1 MFSEIFYLLMLS
13 AELWMTKF
21 DVINN
26 QDFIILINE
35 MKNIQI
41 QIWCQDPFVFF
52 LDVQTSKYYD

>member
-1 MFSEIFYLLMLS
+1 MFSEIFYSLMLS
-13 AELWMTKF
+13 AELWMTKI

-41 QIWCQDPFVFF
+41 QIWCLDPFVFF

>member
-1 MFSEIFYLLMLS
+1 
-13 AELWMTKF
+13 MTKI

-52 LDVQTSKYYD
+52 WMYKRQNIMISYRTLACKET